1 MTGIE
6 PTAIARVAYEA
17 RRVYARAL
25 GQQALPD
32 WDDAPPELRREA
44 LLGVQAVLC
53 GAATT
58 GARLHD
64 VLTRQAH
71 PLGSPGALFKME
83 YRDLPIAERRKVLL
97 FRATVLAL
105 VDGPCTGLCHD
116 EKCRIIEDHACH
128 LDTCLS
134 RFGIQPGAWAT
145 TPAPASVAPVKLYS

>member
-1 MTGIE
+1 MSGVE

-25 GQQALPD
+25 GERALPD
-32 WDDAPPELRREA
+32 WDEAPVELRREV
-44 LLGVQAVLC
+44 LLGVEAVLR
-53 GAATT
+53 GTAST

-64 VLTRQAH
+64 VLTQHAH
-71 PLGSPGALFKME
+71 PLDSPGGLFKVD
-83 YRDLPIAERRKVLL
+83 YHDLPIEQRRKVLL

-134 RFGIQPGAWAT
+134 RFGIQPGVWSQAH
-145 TPAPASVAPVKLYS
+145 PAEPASTLKLYY